1 MNASG
6 TKPQLLLSTSET
18 SKLIS
23 PPGYGRSLSE
33 SPCITLNV
41 ASVAMID
48 GSPTLRSSPALTRP
62 TQIPI
67 ATSPNDAASSTGHDD
82 PPPIVNDATTTIRV
96 ISAPTET
103 SKPPIIRAHVWPIA
117 TNASG
122 SEPLDPS
129 SVLRLYD

>member
-1 MNASG
+1 ASG

-23 PPGYGRSLSE
+23 PPGNGRSLSE
-33 SPCITLNV
+33 RPCITLKV
-41 ASVAMID
+41 ASVAMIE
-48 GSPTLRSSPALTRP
+48 GSPSLRISPALTRP

-67 ATSPNDAASSTGHDD
+67 ATRPNDAASSTGHDA
-82 PPPIVNDATTTIRV
+82 PPPIVYEATTTTSV

-122 SEPLDPS
+122 NAPLDPS
-129 SVLRLYD
+129 SVLRL